1 MKSTLMILCLFATLG
16 LKAMPDAQADQLVA
30 QGQRAYAAGDH
41 QAALNAFDSVAIQFN
56 SAALQLNIGN
66 CWFKMGDVAHAILHY
81 ERGLR
86 LAPGDVDLQANLD
99 LANEQVK
106 DRIAAPPAFA
116 LGTTWERIR
125 SGNDPDQWARRSLWA
140 VSAFFALLAAAV
152 VVRAANVRRALWAL
166 CAGAV
171 FWMCLCIAFAAVRHT
186 EVRDDSEAIIMA
198 AKVDVRGEPREASTV
213 LFVLHKG
220 TKVTVLQESQGWCE
234 VQLPN
239 GNVGWMPPASVERI

>member
-1 MKSTLMILCLFATLG
+1 MIRSILILLLCATLDAR
-16 LKAMPDAQADQLVA
+16 AMSDAQADSLVA
-30 QGQRAYAAGDH
+30 QGQRAYAVGDH
-41 QAALNAFDSVAIQFN
+41 QAALNMFDSVAVHFN
-56 SAALQLNIGN
+56 SAALQLDLGN
-66 CWFKMGDVAHAILHY
+66 CWFKLGEIAHAILHY

-140 VSAFFALLAAAV
+140 VSFFFFLLSGAM
-152 VVRAANVRRALWAL
+152 VVRAIALRRLLWAL
-166 CAGAV
+166 CAVAALL
-171 FWMCLCIAFAAVRHT
+171 MMLCIAFAAVRHA
-186 EVRDDSEAIIMA
+186 EVRDDSGAIIMA
-198 AKVDVRGEPREASTV
+198 AKVDVRGEPRDGSTV

-220 TKVTVLQESQGWCE
+220 TKVIVLQESKGWCE